1 MQIPQWLVDTGKRW
15 QLTDAALLFLTGHRP
30 LAFAIGQGLHLLA
43 PVAALAGIDTL
54 DELGSLLSRSDGTA
68 ILHDVLT
75 TKKMT
80 TKKKGNSSALQE
92 SIEESTTEESTTN

>member
-43 PVAALAGIDTL
+43 PVAALAGIEAL
-54 DELGSLLSRSDGTA
+54 DELGNILSRSDGTA
-68 ILHDVLT
+68 ILHDALT
-75 TKKMT
+75 TKKKVT
-80 TKKKGNSSALQE
+80 IQAGHRE
-92 SIEESTTEESTTN
+92 H